1 MWFLENLT
9 LSREVRKVKRFIG
22 MVFVVLLLV
31 SAFSEV
37 GVTDDKILVG
47 TFQAMSGPVAPIGRP
62 MAQGMQA
69 YFNYINDNGG
79 IYGRKIELIVADDQ
93 FNPART
99 VVEVR
104 RMVEQ
109 DGVFSI
115 VGGLGTPGILAVQN
129 YLNNGGVPFVYQGG
143 GSIEFSLPPR
153 KYIFPVQPN
162 YIVEGNIAMNYLVE
176 KGHERIAI
184 VYRNAEDGQEFSES
198 AVGTLKALG
207 MEPVANIAVDPFKSD
222 FTSEVTRLLSAR
234 PDAVAVMLFL
244 PQSVGFV
251 RQAKQFGMT
260 NQRYLLTYSNADE
273 SYLQLAQEA
282 GDGVEV
288 MAWVAVNFT
297 NPEEPAIKIWQE
309 YYEGI
314 PNAYAIAGMI
324 AAEVFVEGVKRAG
337 PDLTR
342 EKLVSALET
351 LDNWKGNYITLGDE
365 NHGLSYKPV
374 SAGFDSRMGMTSM
387 YVLKSVLT
395 EQGLVWDF
403 ASSWIHYSVESLL
416 EVL

>member
-1 MWFLENLT
+1 
-9 LSREVRKVKRFIG
+9 
-22 MVFVVLLLV
+22 
-31 SAFSEV
+31 
-37 GVTDDKILVG
+37 
-47 TFQAMSGPVAPIGRP
+47 
-62 MAQGMQA
+62 
-69 YFNYINDNGG
+69 
-79 IYGRKIELIVADDQ
+79 
-93 FNPART
+93 
-99 VVEVR
+99 
-104 RMVEQ
+104 
-109 DGVFSI
+109 
-115 VGGLGTPGILAVQN
+115 
-129 YLNNGGVPFVYQGG
+129 
-143 GSIEFSLPPR
+143 
-153 KYIFPVQPN
+153 
-162 YIVEGNIAMNYLVE
+162 MNYLVE

-184 VYRNAEDGQEFSES
+184 VYRNAEDGQEFSNS

-222 FTSEVTRLLSAR
+222 FTSEVTRLLSVK

-260 NQRYLLTYSNADE
+260 DQRYLLTYSNADV

-288 MAWVAVNFT
+288 MAWVAVDFT

-342 EKLVSALET
+342 ESLVSALET

-374 SAGFDSRMGMTSM
+374 SSGFDSRMGMTSM

-395 EQGLVWDF
+395 DQGLVWDF

>member
-1 MWFLENLT
+1 MKKFL
-9 LSREVRKVKRFIG
+9 G
-22 MVFVVLLLV
+22 MFLLVLFVV
-31 SAFSEV
+31 SSFAEV

-47 TFQAMSGPVAPIGRP
+47 TFQAMSGPVAGIGRP

-69 YFNYINDNGG
+69 YFNYINENGG
-79 IYGRKIELIVADDQ
+79 IYGREIELIVADDQ
-93 FNPART
+93 FNPAKT

-109 DGVFSI
+109 DGVFAI
-115 VGGLGTPGILAVQN
+115 VGGLGTPGILAVQD
-129 YLNNGGVPFVYQGG
+129 YLNNNKVPFVYQGG
-143 GSIEFSLPPR
+143 GSIEFSLPPK

-162 YIVEGNIAMNYLVE
+162 YIVEGNIVINYLVE
-176 KGHERIAI
+176 QGHERIAI

-198 AVGTLKALG
+198 AVGTLKSLG

-222 FTSEVTRLLSAR
+222 FTPEVTRLLSAR

-244 PQSVGFV
+244 PQSVGLV
-251 RQAKQFGMT
+251 RQAKQYGMT
-260 NQRYLLTYSNADE
+260 DQRYLLTYSNADE
-273 SYLQLAQEA
+273 TYLQLAGEA

-288 MAWVAVNFT
+288 MAWVAVDFT
-297 NPEEPAIKIWQE
+297 NPQEPAIQIYQK
-309 YYEGI
+309 YYNQI

-342 EKLVSALET
+342 EKLVEALET

-365 NHGLSYKPV
+365 NHGLTYKPV
-374 SAGFDSRMGMTSM
+374 SQGFDSRMGMTSM

-395 EQGLVWDF
+395 EYGLVWDF
-403 ASSWIHYSVESLL
+403 ASNWMNYSVETLL
-416 EVL
+416 DVL

>member
-1 MWFLENLT
+1 MKKF
-9 LSREVRKVKRFIG
+9 FG
-22 MVFVVLLLV
+22 MFLLV
-31 SAFSEV
+31 LFITSIFAEV

-47 TFQAMSGPVAPIGRP
+47 TFQAMSGPVAGIGRP

-93 FNPART
+93 FNPAKT

-104 RMVEQ
+104 RMIEQ
-109 DGVFSI
+109 DRVFSI
-115 VGGLGTPGILAVQN
+115 VGGLGTPGILAVQD

-143 GSIEFSLPPR
+143 GSIEFSLPPK

-162 YIVEGNIAMNYLVE
+162 YIVEGNIVMNYLVE
-176 KGHERIAI
+176 QGHKRIAI

-198 AVGTLKALG
+198 AVGTLKSLG
-207 MEPVANIAVDPFKSD
+207 MQPVANIAVDPFKSD
-222 FTSEVTRLLSAR
+222 FTAEVTRLLSAK
-234 PDAVAVMLFL
+234 PDAVAIMLFL

-251 RQAKQFGMT
+251 RQAKQYGMT
-260 NQRYLLTYSNADE
+260 NQRYILTYSNADE
-273 SYLQLAQEA
+273 TYLQLAGDA

-288 MAWVAVNFT
+288 MAWVAVDFT
-297 NPEEPAIKIWQE
+297 NPQEPAIQIYQK
-309 YYEGI
+309 YYNQI

-342 EKLVSALET
+342 EGLVTALET

-365 NHGLSYKPV
+365 SHGLTYKPI
-374 SAGFDSRMGMTSM
+374 SKGFDARMGMTSM

-395 EQGLVWDF
+395 EYGLVWDF
-403 ASSWIHYSVESLL
+403 ASNWINYSVETLL
-416 EVL
+416 DVL

>member
-1 MWFLENLT
+1 MKKFL
-9 LSREVRKVKRFIG
+9 G
-22 MVFVVLLLV
+22 MFLLV
-31 SAFSEV
+31 LFVISSFAEV

-47 TFQAMSGPVAPIGRP
+47 TFQAMSGPVAGIGRP

-69 YFNYINDNGG
+69 YFNYINENGG
-79 IYGRKIELIVADDQ
+79 IYGREIELIVADDQ
-93 FNPART
+93 FNPAKT

-109 DGVFSI
+109 DGVFAI
-115 VGGLGTPGILAVQN
+115 VGGLGTPGILAVQD
-129 YLNNGGVPFVYQGG
+129 YLNNNKVPFVYQGG
-143 GSIEFSLPPR
+143 GSIEFSLPPK

-162 YIVEGNIAMNYLVE
+162 YIVEGNIVINYLVE
-176 KGHERIAI
+176 QGHERIAI

-198 AVGTLKALG
+198 AVGTLKSLG

-222 FTSEVTRLLSAR
+222 FTPEVTRLLSAK

-244 PQSVGFV
+244 PQSVGLV
-251 RQAKQFGMT
+251 RQAKQYGMT
-260 NQRYLLTYSNADE
+260 DQRYLLTYSNADE
-273 SYLQLAQEA
+273 TYLQLAGEA

-288 MAWVAVNFT
+288 LAWVAVDFT
-297 NPEEPAIKIWQE
+297 NPQEPAIQIYQK
-309 YYEGI
+309 YYNQI

-342 EKLVSALET
+342 EKLVEALET

-365 NHGLSYKPV
+365 NHGLTYKPV
-374 SAGFDSRMGMTSM
+374 SQAFDSRMGMTSM

-395 EQGLVWDF
+395 EYGLVWDF
-403 ASSWIHYSVESLL
+403 ASNWMNYSVETLL
-416 EVL
+416 DVL